1 MEMPPDTPLAGRSV
15 LIVDDHDDSRDL
27 LRAMLENL
35 GAVVTTS
42 ASVDEARRA
51 LARAIPDVLLT
62 DLAMPVEDG
71 FGLLDYCRQHG
82 DPRVQG
88 LPILALTGY
97 GTPAAQH
104 RVLAAG
110 FDAYLSKPIDPSALA
125 AVVSALAVRTSSS
138 AP

>member
-1 MEMPPDTPLAGRSV
+1 MRHDTRPLAGRSV
-15 LIVDDHDDSRDL
+15 LVVDDHDDSRDV
-27 LRAMLENL
+27 LRAMLEAL
-35 GAVVTTS
+35 GAAVATA
-42 ASVDEARRA
+42 ASVDDARHA

-71 FGLLDYCRQHG
+71 FGLLEYCRHHG

-97 GTPAAQH
+97 GTAAAQH

-110 FDAYLSKPIDPSALA
+110 FDAYLAKPVDPSAVAEL
-125 AVVSALAVRTSSS
+125 VTALAIRTSSS
-138 AP
+138 AR